1 MKWEHRRLHG
11 DDRTWGS
18 VMEELELHEKV
29 VTVFLWAWGLRV
41 VGAEMSSYQPL
52 FK

>member
-1 MKWEHRRLHG
+1 
-11 DDRTWGS
+11 
-18 VMEELELHEKV
+18 MEGLELYEKE
-29 VTVFLWAWGLRV
+29 VTLLLWAWGLRV